1 MLDWEAMMD
10 SDEMISKKKIL
21 ERTGIS
27 YGQFYRWKRK
37 GLIPDGWIAHQST
50 KTGQESFLPKA
61 RVLKRIEKV
70 KSLKEDNTLDEIADL
85 LSPEIVEKKYERST
99 LVELEWLGSELIS
112 LYENIV
118 GARKHFSFVDI
129 LSMDLLSRL
138 KGSGFGSKALFLAI
152 KTVSS
157 QQDEKYFD
165 EELIVAEQRVESGNS
180 PNSLSKFCVLS
191 GGKVK
196 FDETVEVLE
205 RIDLSR
211 VVENLKLKLRDPN
224 QLQRDINEF

>member
-1 MLDWEAMMD
+1 
-10 SDEMISKKKIL
+10 MIAKKKIL

-37 GLIPDGWIAHQST
+37 GLIPDSWIEHRST
-50 KTGQESFLPKA
+50 RTGQESFLPRAKI
-61 RVLKRIEKV
+61 LKRIERIKA
-70 KSLKEDNTLDEIADL
+70 LKEENTLNEIADL

-99 LVELEWLGSELIS
+99 LLELEWLGSELIS
-112 LYENIV
+112 IYEDIV

-129 LSMDLLSRL
+129 LSMVLLSRL
-138 KGSGFGSKALFLAI
+138 RESDFKKDTIYLAS

-165 EELIVAEQRVESGNS
+165 QELIVAGQKLKAGSSSND
-180 PNSLSKFCVLS
+180 LSEFCLLS
-191 GGKVK
+191 GGEVK
-196 FDETVEVLE
+196 FDRTVEVLE

-211 VVENLKLKLRDPN
+211 VVENIKLKLRDSS
-224 QLQRDINEF
+224 QLQSDANEV

>member
-1 MLDWEAMMD
+1 MMA
-10 SDEMISKKKIL
+10 SEEMISKKKIL

-37 GLIPDGWIAHQST
+37 GLIPDGWIVHKST

-85 LSPEIVEKKYERST
+85 LSPEIVEKKYGRST
-99 LVELEWLGSELIS
+99 LLELEWLGAELVS

-118 GARKHFSFVDI
+118 GSRKHFSFVDI

-152 KTVSS
+152 KTISS

-165 EELIVAEQRVESGNS
+165 EELIVAKQRLEPGNS
-180 PNSLSKFCVLS
+180 PNSFSKFCLLA
-191 GGKVK
+191 GGEVK

-211 VVENLKLKLRDPN
+211 VVENVKLKLRDPS
-224 QLQRDINEF
+224 QFQRDANEV

>member
-1 MLDWEAMMD
+1 MLDWEVTMA
-10 SDEMISKKKIL
+10 SEEMISKKKIL

-37 GLIPDGWIAHQST
+37 GLIPDGWIVHRST
-50 KTGQESFLPKA
+50 ETGQESFLPRA

-70 KSLKEDNTLDEIADL
+70 KSLKQDNTLDEIADL
-85 LSPEIVEKKYERST
+85 LSPEIVEKKYEKST
-99 LVELEWLGSELIS
+99 LAELEWLGPELVS
-112 LYENIV
+112 LYENIA

-129 LSMDLLSRL
+129 LSMDVLSRL

-165 EELIVAEQRVESGNS
+165 EELIVAEQRLDPGSS
-180 PNSLSKFCVLS
+180 PNSLSKFCLLA
-191 GGKVK
+191 GGEVK

-211 VVENLKLKLRDPN
+211 VVENVKLKLRDPS
-224 QLQRDINEF
+224 QRQRDINGV